1 MFQNGFK
8 TKEKVYL
15 CSLMRC
21 FIGGIEIEIKKMKIF
36 LQIDLLE
43 KWGEFSPK
51 AVIKI
56 EKMMNMLSWSNLRN
70 LKLIKVGW
78 QMIRKIILIMEMIM
92 NIPKLLMRFYE
103 KKNSKLLM
111 QRLMRTITSNLEQLI
126 WNTVVL
132 KNDMEI
138 NKERR
143 DS

>member
-1 MFQNGFK
+1 
-8 TKEKVYL
+8 
-15 CSLMRC
+15 
-21 FIGGIEIEIKKMKIF
+21 
-36 LQIDLLE
+36 
-43 KWGEFSPK
+43 
-51 AVIKI
+51 
-56 EKMMNMLSWSNLRN
+56 
-70 LKLIKVGW
+70 
-78 QMIRKIILIMEMIM
+78 MIM

-103 KKNSKLLM
+103 KKKNSKLLM

>member
-1 MFQNGFK
+1 
-8 TKEKVYL
+8 
-15 CSLMRC
+15 MR
-21 FIGGIEIEIKKMKIF
+21 II
-36 LQIDLLE
+36 
-43 KWGEFSPK
+43 FSPK
-51 AVIKI
+51 AVIVI
-56 EKMMNMLSWSNLRN
+56 EKMMNMLSWSKLRN

-78 QMIRKIILIMEMIM
+78 QMIRKIILIREMIM

-103 KKNSKLLM
+103 KKM

>member
-1 MFQNGFK
+1 
-8 TKEKVYL
+8 
-15 CSLMRC
+15 
-21 FIGGIEIEIKKMKIF
+21 
-36 LQIDLLE
+36 
-43 KWGEFSPK
+43 
-51 AVIKI
+51 
-56 EKMMNMLSWSNLRN
+56 
-70 LKLIKVGW
+70 
-78 QMIRKIILIMEMIM
+78 MIM

-111 QRLMRTITSNLEQLI
+111 QRLIRTITSNLEQLI

>member
-1 MFQNGFK
+1 
-8 TKEKVYL
+8 
-15 CSLMRC
+15 
-21 FIGGIEIEIKKMKIF
+21 
-36 LQIDLLE
+36 
-43 KWGEFSPK
+43 
-51 AVIKI
+51 
-56 EKMMNMLSWSNLRN
+56 
-70 LKLIKVGW
+70 
-78 QMIRKIILIMEMIM
+78 MEMIM

>member
-1 MFQNGFK
+1 
-8 TKEKVYL
+8 
-15 CSLMRC
+15 
-21 FIGGIEIEIKKMKIF
+21 
-36 LQIDLLE
+36 
-43 KWGEFSPK
+43 
-51 AVIKI
+51 
-56 EKMMNMLSWSNLRN
+56 
-70 LKLIKVGW
+70 
-78 QMIRKIILIMEMIM
+78 M

-103 KKNSKLLM
+103 KKM

>member
-1 MFQNGFK
+1 
-8 TKEKVYL
+8 
-15 CSLMRC
+15 MR
-21 FIGGIEIEIKKMKIF
+21 II
-36 LQIDLLE
+36 
-43 KWGEFSPK
+43 FSPK
-51 AVIKI
+51 AVIVI
-56 EKMMNMLSWSNLRN
+56 EKMMNMLSWSKLRN

-78 QMIRKIILIMEMIM
+78 QMIRKIILIREMIM